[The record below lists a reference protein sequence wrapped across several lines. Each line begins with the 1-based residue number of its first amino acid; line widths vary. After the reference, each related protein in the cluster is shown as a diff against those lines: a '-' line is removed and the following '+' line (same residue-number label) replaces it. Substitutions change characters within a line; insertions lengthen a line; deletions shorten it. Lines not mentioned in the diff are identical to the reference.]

1 MKSTNFTLSKITLYQ
16 KDYDII
22 KYRGKVRIKEETY
35 KKRKDLVSIKKLRDY
50 TREEVINFL
59 IANFVSGE
67 RWGGLFDVDAADT
80 KSGLKGKIK
89 RV

>member
-1 MKSTNFTLSKITLYQ
+1 MEPFEVYKLYLAVKLHFTK

-35 KKRKDLVSIKKLRDY
+35 KKRKDLVSIKKLARDY

-59 IANFVSGE
+59 IVTLFLVK
-67 RWGGLFDVDAADT
+67 GGVGCLILMP
-80 KSGLKGKIK
+80 SQIQ
-89 RV
+89 RVVC